1 MRFINCSFDE
11 CRDVD
16 FQCCDCSY
24 FDKDGISDCK
34 QVIHP
39 ILNVSMSEVLDF
51 EKEFV
56 QLSEDFNLSDSS
68 FCEVPEDF
76 VWLPLIFED

>member
-1 MRFINCSFDE
+1 MKFTDCSFSE
-11 CRDVD
+11 CKIFDY
-16 FQCCDCSY
+16 DCKVCPH
-24 FDKDGISDCK
+24 FDKDGISDFK

-39 ILNVSMSEVLDF
+39 ILNVPMSEVLDF

-68 FCEVPEDF
+68 FVEVPKDSVF
-76 VWLPLIFED
+76 LPLIFED